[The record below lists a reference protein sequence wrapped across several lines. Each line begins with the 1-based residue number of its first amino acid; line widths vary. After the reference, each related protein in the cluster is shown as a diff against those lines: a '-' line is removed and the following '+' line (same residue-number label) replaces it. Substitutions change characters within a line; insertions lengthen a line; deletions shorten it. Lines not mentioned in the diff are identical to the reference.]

1 MAGRPDGGEEAYR
14 PDLSDAAFVARL
26 ERGFRETLPPWDD
39 AGAFKTALLNHF
51 DRRETPRFFLQPS
64 DVAAAID
71 RITQQYPQWREAVVA
86 RVQVDLTQGV
96 PLYDRLGPPAERLF
110 DGPAAP
116 SLEEAAGV
124 DTLYRYKALR
134 MAFLPRLCLA
144 CCHGAVPAGTIETV
158 LRGFIGACAREEL
171 RYGYPTDLVVT
182 QRAIALS
189 WSLVFLLSLR
199 AGGDKAVEAAAW
211 LALKILL
218 SDIDFLSSRIGQSV
232 ANNHLLVDGF
242 AGWYL
247 GSLFPEAEAAAAFG
261 ERGEE
266 IWLAELERQIYGD
279 GGSFEHCTHYHEMA
293 CELAVAYR
301 LLKRRND
308 AELPAG
314 FEDKLRSMLSLQ
326 AALSGPEAEPL
337 PLGDATEDP
346 MFPLDAAE
354 SWATGAMRAALNAL
368 YPGSAEAPREDCPSL
383 QRAFWLFG
391 GALPAAVD
399 AGEEPGFCAFPEAGL
414 YVINDKELS
423 ARLVFRS
430 GLAPGARHWAGHMHA
445 DFLSVYL
452 SVEGQPL
459 IVDAG
464 TYSYRYAR
472 KAGDA
477 GETSWRAYFMG
488 PQAHN
493 TLNLSGCDPLGPCP
507 GDFRPRETAA
517 SVSTTLQRQEDGIT
531 WLEGELQ
538 GVPQLEGY
546 RRGFI
551 HIPGA
556 YALLYDRFDGPLPSE
571 PCTLSFQC
579 AENTAVDQEQ
589 QSLHLASG
597 SQGAVLY
604 LDRQLAVESVLEGS
618 LAPLGGWLSPA
629 YGVLQPAPQIRL
641 SWQPRDRVTALSI
654 AVGGQD
660 DRRQPIGVFA
670 SQLSERRILIE
681 ARYGAFLDY
690 FLITM
695 SPEATAPDLHWFRQ
709 SEGDLH
715 LMFSNDGQEPAVGGE
730 ADMQALILRLSEAR
744 KAEGELGRGLHNR
757 NI

>member
-1 MAGRPDGGEEAYR
+1 MAGRSDGGEEAYR

-26 ERGFRETLPPWDD
+26 ESGFRETLPPWDE
-39 AGAFKTALLNHF
+39 AGAIKTALLDHF

-71 RITQQYPQWREAVVA
+71 RIAQRHPQWREAVVE
-86 RVQVDLTQGV
+86 RVQADLAQGV

-110 DGPAAP
+110 DGPADP
-116 SLEEAAGV
+116 SLEEAAGA

-158 LRGFIGACAREEL
+158 LKGFIGACSRPEL

-199 AGGDKAVEAAAW
+199 AAGDEEAEDAAW

-247 GSLFPEAEAAAAFG
+247 GSLFPEAEAAAAFC

-293 CELAVAYR
+293 CELSVAYR

-346 MFPLDAAE
+346 VFPLDAAE

-368 YPGSAEAPREDCPSL
+368 YPGSVDAPREDCPSL

-391 GALPAAVD
+391 GALPAAAD

-414 YVINDKELS
+414 YVINDEELS

-445 DFLSVYL
+445 DFLSFYL
-452 SVEGQPL
+452 SVQGQPL

-477 GETSWRAYFMG
+477 AETSWRAYFMG

-493 TLNLSGCDPLGPCP
+493 TLSLPGCDPLGPCP
-507 GDFRPRETAA
+507 GDFRPRDTVA

-538 GVPQLEGY
+538 GVPQLTGY
-546 RRGFI
+546 RRGLI
-551 HIPGA
+551 HSPGA
-556 YALLYDRFDGPLPSE
+556 YALLYDCFAGPLPTE
-571 PCTLSFQC
+571 PCLLSFQC
-579 AENTAVDQEQ
+579 PSGATLVQEGPCLHLVSGDRSA
-589 QSLHLASG
+589 SLHLDPQLTVDG
-597 SQGAVLY
+597 I
-604 LDRQLAVESVLEGS
+604 LDGS
-618 LAPLGGWLSPA
+618 LEPIGGWVSPS
-629 YGVLQPAPQIRL
+629 YGCLEAAPQLKLNRPPQGRITALAILPGAARRETL
-641 SWQPRDRVTALSI
+641 VTAGTDAEGALQITVRHGSTVDSFTI
-654 AVGGQD
+654 MLQTRAPTAEGTP
-660 DRRQPIGVFA
+660 RR
-670 SQLSERRILIE
+670 
-681 ARYGAFLDY
+681 
-690 FLITM
+690 
-695 SPEATAPDLHWFRQ
+695 
-709 SEGDLH
+709 GDLH
-715 LMFSNDGQEPAVGGE
+715 LWKRLDEPQPSLE
-730 ADMQALILRLSEAR
+730 
-744 KAEGELGRGLHNR
+744 
-757 NI
+757 